1 MLREIWDYLKT
12 LTSTIIDAFLIAFWL
27 AAGVG
32 LVCYAGAFAIS
43 QATSKHPIQMRSNN
57 NYNHNYPPLIIK
69 IKTPNG
75 ETIEA
80 TAELENVQQVLEKT
94 E

>member
-1 MLREIWDYLKT
+1 MLRKIWDEFKT
-12 LTSTIIDAFLIAFWL
+12 WMSTIIDAIQIVFLL
-27 AAGVG
+27 TAGVG
-32 LVCYAGAFAIS
+32 LVCYAGATAIS

-57 NYNHNYPPLIIK
+57 NFNYPPLIIK

-80 TAELENVQQVLEKT
+80 TAELENVLQEPEET

>member
-1 MLREIWDYLKT
+1 MLREIWDGFKT
-12 LTSTIIDAFLIAFWL
+12 LLSTIIDAILIAFLL

-32 LVCYAGAFAIS
+32 LVCYAGATAIS
-43 QATSKHPIQMRSNN
+43 QATSKYPIQMRSNN
-57 NYNHNYPPLIIK
+57 NFNYPPLIIK

-75 ETIEA
+75 ETIES
-80 TAELENVQQVLEKT
+80 TAEWENVLKEQEKT

>member
-1 MLREIWDYLKT
+1 MLREIWDEFKT
-12 LTSTIIDAFLIAFWL
+12 LLSTVIDAVLIAVLL

-32 LVCYAGAFAIS
+32 LVCYAGASAIS
-43 QATSKHPIQMRSNN
+43 QATSKHPIQRYTNN
-57 NYNHNYPPLIIK
+57 NYNYPPLIIK

-80 TAELENVQQVLEKT
+80 TAELENVLQVSEKT

>member
-12 LTSTIIDAFLIAFWL
+12 LLSIIIGAFLIAFLL

-32 LVCYAGAFAIS
+32 LVCYAGATAIS
-43 QATSKHPIQMRSNN
+43 QATSKHPIQMRTNN
-57 NYNHNYPPLIIK
+57 NVNFNYPPLIIK
-69 IKTPNG
+69 IKTPDG

-80 TAELENVQQVLEKT
+80 TAGLEDVRQD
-94 E
+94 

>member
-1 MLREIWDYLKT
+1 MLREILDGFKT
-12 LTSTIIDAFLIAFWL
+12 LLSTIIDAFLIAFWL

-32 LVCYAGAFAIS
+32 LVCYAGATAIS

-57 NYNHNYPPLIIK
+57 NFNYPPLIIK

-80 TAELENVQQVLEKT
+80 AAEWESVLEKQEKT

>member
-1 MLREIWDYLKT
+1 MLREIWNGFKT
-12 LTSTIIDAFLIAFWL
+12 LLSTIIDAILIAVLL
-27 AAGVG
+27 AAAVGV
-32 LVCYAGAFAIS
+32 VCYAGATAIS

-80 TAELENVQQVLEKT
+80 TAELENVLQEQEKT

>member
-1 MLREIWDYLKT
+1 MLREIWNGLKT
-12 LTSTIIDAFLIAFWL
+12 LLSTIINAVLIAVLL

-32 LVCYAGAFAIS
+32 LVCYAGATAIS
-43 QATSKHPIQMRSNN
+43 QATSKHPIQMRTNN
-57 NYNHNYPPLIIK
+57 NNTFNYPPLIIK

-80 TAELENVQQVLEKT
+80 TAELEDVQQAPEKT